1 MVTLLYSAEALVRVV
16 GVQPM
21 GFWGLWCQFVTG
33 AVVLGRNGCA
43 VVGVVAGEGFSCA
56 VDEVVDGEG
65 FGYVVMEVVVGEGF
79 DPAEL
84 PVFAPTDGECR
95 GCILA

>member
-1 MVTLLYSAEALVRVV
+1 MVALLYSAEALVRVV

-21 GFWGLWCQFVTG
+21 GFWGLWCRFVTG
-33 AVVLGRNGCA
+33 VVVLGRNGCA
-43 VVGVVAGEGFSCA
+43 VVGVVASEGFSYE
-56 VDEVVDGEG
+56 VDEVVAGEG
-65 FGYVVMEVVVGEGF
+65 FGYAVVEVVAGEGF

-84 PVFAPTDGECR
+84 PIFAPANEERR